1 MKTRRVHHRRVRK
14 TQRRRRTQRGGSNIP
29 RAALVPVQQD
39 PYSARY
45 IVDYDTAE
53 KMWNETDESGS

>member
-1 MKTRRVHHRRVRK
+1 MKTRRMNRRRAQK
-14 TQRRRRTQRGGSNIP
+14 TQRRRRTHRGGSNIP

-45 IVDYDTAE
+45 LVNYNTAE
-53 KMWNETDESGS
+53 KIWDETNESGS

>member
-1 MKTRRVHHRRVRK
+1 MKTRRIHRRGARK
-14 TQRRRRTQRGGSNIP
+14 TRHRRRTQRGGSNIP

-45 IVDYDTAE
+45 LVDYDTAE
-53 KMWNETDESGS
+53 KMWNETNESGS